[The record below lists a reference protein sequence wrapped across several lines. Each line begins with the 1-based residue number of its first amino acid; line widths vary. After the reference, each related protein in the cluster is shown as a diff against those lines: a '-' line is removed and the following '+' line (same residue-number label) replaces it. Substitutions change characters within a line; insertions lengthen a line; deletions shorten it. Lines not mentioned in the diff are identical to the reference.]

1 MNFRAMSISK
11 RLLLAFTFILALTAC
26 MGLFS
31 MEHMSKVNEGA
42 QAMGDNWLPSTR
54 ITGELRND
62 VAEYRI
68 AHLRVMLAGENKEE
82 FDKWNSLREKAVKSA
97 EKSESQYVPLIS
109 SPEEKKLYEDYK
121 KGWEGFTSGSD
132 QIVAL
137 LRLGKREDAL
147 AITRGPFLKT
157 YADLS
162 EAIDKLIALNAKGG
176 SDAAKESESIYKIAK
191 MLTVFALALTVAM
204 GILVALFSARAVS
217 KPVSEVSQSLA
228 NASVEIGSASLQL
241 TASSQALA
249 NSAARSASSLE
260 ETAASLREIENLTT
274 SNVKKAESTAL
285 LAQSVKEKANSGN
298 ASMEKLVV
306 SMKDILQANEKIQE
320 LVKIIEEIGE
330 KTEIIDEI
338 VFQTKLLSF
347 NASVEAERAG
357 EHGRGFAVVAQEV
370 GNLATMSGKAA
381 LEISNIVKAS
391 VKSAEAVARDNRDK
405 VIQGDV
411 FVKESAVLLQEI
423 SASVAA
429 VSAAAQEIVQ
439 SSKGQSASISQINIA
454 VSQLDRDTQ
463 SMSAT
468 AEESA
473 AASAELDAQASS
485 LNAIVGQLVEVVQ
498 GEGSASNYQA
508 TQIRPSPR
516 LPNNVR
522 PMARASKPVAR
533 KQNLKSA
540 QAYDSENPPLQKAV
554 GSELDTW
561 DRI

>member
-1 MNFRAMSISK
+1 
-11 RLLLAFTFILALTAC
+11 
-26 MGLFS
+26 
-31 MEHMSKVNEGA
+31 
-42 QAMGDNWLPSTR
+42 
-54 ITGELRND
+54 
-62 VAEYRI
+62 
-68 AHLRVMLAGENKEE
+68 MLC
-82 FDKWNSLREKAVKSA
+82 SA
-97 EKSESQYVPLIS
+97 
-109 SPEEKKLYEDYK
+109 
-121 KGWEGFTSGSD
+121 
-132 QIVAL
+132 
-137 LRLGKREDAL
+137 
-147 AITRGPFLKT
+147 
-157 YADLS
+157 
-162 EAIDKLIALNAKGG
+162 
-176 SDAAKESESIYKIAK
+176 
-191 MLTVFALALTVAM
+191 
-204 GILVALFSARAVS
+204 
-217 KPVSEVSQSLA
+217 
-228 NASVEIGSASLQL
+228 
-241 TASSQALA
+241 SQALA

-274 SNVKKAESTAL
+274 SNVKKAEGTAV
-285 LAQSVKEKANSGN
+285 LAQTVKEKANAGN

-423 SASVAA
+423 SASVSA
-429 VSAAAQEIVQ
+429 VALAAQEIVQ

-473 AASAELDAQASS
+473 AASAELDAQATS
-485 LNAIVGQLVEVVQ
+485 LNGIVGQLVELVEGQ
-498 GEGSASNYQA
+498 GSGAGSHLTAA
-508 TQIRPSPR
+508 RPAAR

-522 PMARASKPVAR
+522 PMARPAKPAAR
-533 KQNLKSA
+533 KQAAANTP
-540 QAYDSENPPLQKAV
+540 AYDRENSPLQKAA
-554 GSELDTW
+554 GGELDGW
-561 DRI
+561 DKI